1 MSKPKIRDVPPSG
14 INMMHFSV
22 YAGGKKQRF
31 IRISEDKIE
40 MEVCLD
46 ADEAVTA
53 ALAAQYVAADRCGD
67 DARALPR
74 VDGDARVSAAAPFG
88 LRVLPVPERG
98 RMARPAA
105 R

>member
-46 ADEAVTA
+46 ADEAVALHKWLAEALGLPDHVDA
-53 ALAAQYVAADRCGD
+53 AL
-67 DARALPR
+67 PK
-74 VDGDARVSAAAPFG
+74 
-88 LRVLPVPERG
+88 
-98 RMARPAA
+98 
-105 R
+105 